1 MISHCHQ
8 LLAGPFANFD
18 IYKLNLFLQVKNP
31 KLLGVTISTL
41 PVIIT
46 IIAT

>member
-1 MISHCHQ
+1 MISHCRQ